1 MPAKK
6 PASLRPGIEK
16 RIAAV
21 ERMTLSQLE
30 SLTTRLMSEIVK
42 EEITTKEARAIDR
55 AVGRRIEVIE
65 NELWP
70 ADFS

>member
-6 PASLRPGIEK
+6 PASLRPEIKK

-21 ERMTLSQLE
+21 ERMTLSQIE